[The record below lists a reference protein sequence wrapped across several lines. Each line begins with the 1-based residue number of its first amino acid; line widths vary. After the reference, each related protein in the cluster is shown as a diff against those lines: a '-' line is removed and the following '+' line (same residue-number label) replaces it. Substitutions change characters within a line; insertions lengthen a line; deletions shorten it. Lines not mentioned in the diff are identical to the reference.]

1 MPANLENQ
9 NYLFPFGYRYITRL
23 EIHFY
28 KKDDTDDD
36 DDDGSNGDGHY
47 HNDDDDVDDE
57 NIVGEDIN

>member
-9 NYLFPFGYRYITRL
+9 NYLFPFGYRCITRL

-36 DDDGSNGDGHY
+36 DNVCHKRNYNDDDSNGDGH
-47 HNDDDDVDDE
+47 
-57 NIVGEDIN
+57 

>member
-36 DDDGSNGDGHY
+36 DDGSNGDGHY